1 MKKSASLCNIVN
13 WAIQEDVQS
22 KIFVFQD
29 SKINTMT
36 TDDTED
42 SDIQSGAF
50 LYPMKDS
57 LRLLDAH
64 LIFEPLLSS
73 LSVMPQQML
82 SVIGSG
88 NVNNMSSLDS
98 LGSNLSL
105 VGSMDTMRIDIVV
118 SEFGKVIDKK
128 KSKFELPI
136 TSCIQT

>member
-1 MKKSASLCNIVN
+1 
-13 WAIQEDVQS
+13 
-22 KIFVFQD
+22 
-29 SKINTMT
+29 MT
-36 TDDTED
+36 TEDTED
-42 SDIQSGAF
+42 SDAHSGTY

-82 SVIGSG
+82 SAIGSG
-88 NVNNMSSLDS
+88 NANNVSSLES

-118 SEFGKVIDKK
+118 SEFGKMSEKK
-128 KSKFELPI
+128 KGDFNIILDRTLKK
-136 TSCIQT
+136 C

>member
-1 MKKSASLCNIVN
+1 
-13 WAIQEDVQS
+13 
-22 KIFVFQD
+22 
-29 SKINTMT
+29 MT

-42 SDIQSGAF
+42 SDIHSGTF

-82 SVIGSG
+82 SAIGSG
-88 NVNNMSSLDS
+88 NINNVSSLES

-105 VGSMDTMRIDIVV
+105 VGSMDAMRIDIVV
-118 SEFGKVIDKK
+118 SEIEKLTEKK
-128 KSKFELPI
+128 KGKIHFVL
-136 TSCIQT
+136 

>member
-1 MKKSASLCNIVN
+1 MLLQHKMLLRFEIN
-13 WAIQEDVQS
+13 WNC
-22 KIFVFQD
+22 FLFFQD

-88 NVNNMSSLDS
+88 NINNMSSLDS

-118 SEFGKVIDKK
+118 SEFGKVTDKK
-128 KSKFELPI
+128 KSEFKKIIL
-136 TSCIQT
+136 

>member
-1 MKKSASLCNIVN
+1 
-13 WAIQEDVQS
+13 
-22 KIFVFQD
+22 
-29 SKINTMT
+29 MT

-50 LYPMKDS
+50 LYPIKDS

-128 KSKFELPI
+128 KSKLYSNIFKTNSVRLYYLKI
-136 TSCIQT
+136 IYFSFSFNTYS

>member
-1 MKKSASLCNIVN
+1 MNYFKNFCSIFRVYLFVSLFNIM
-13 WAIQEDVQS
+13 I
-22 KIFVFQD
+22 ICFQD

-42 SDIQSGAF
+42 SDVQSGTL

-82 SVIGSG
+82 SAIGSG
-88 NVNNMSSLDS
+88 NINNVSSLDS

-105 VGSMDTMRIDIVV
+105 VGNMETMRIDIVV
-118 SEFGKVIDKK
+118 SEFGKVTDKRK
-128 KSKFELPI
+128 GM
-136 TSCIQT
+136 

>member
-1 MKKSASLCNIVN
+1 
-13 WAIQEDVQS
+13 
-22 KIFVFQD
+22 
-29 SKINTMT
+29 MT

-42 SDIQSGAF
+42 SDVHSGTL

-82 SVIGSG
+82 SAIGSG
-88 NVNNMSSLDS
+88 NVNNVSSLDS

-105 VGSMDTMRIDIVV
+105 VGNMETMRIDIVV
-118 SEFGKVIDKK
+118 SEFGKVTDKK
-128 KSKFELPI
+128 KGTYENINLKILFEK
-136 TSCIQT
+136 TRDKVEYKNVR

>member
-1 MKKSASLCNIVN
+1 MATLYNYHVTDCSLTYICLNAHV
-13 WAIQEDVQS
+13 DVT
-22 KIFVFQD
+22 KLYYFQD

-42 SDIQSGAF
+42 SDVHSGTL

-82 SVIGSG
+82 SAIGSG
-88 NVNNMSSLDS
+88 NVNNVSSLDS

-105 VGSMDTMRIDIVV
+105 VGSMETMRIDIVV
-118 SEFGKVIDKK
+118 SEFGKITDKK
-128 KSKFELPI
+128 KGIMLSV
-136 TSCIQT
+136 

>member
-1 MKKSASLCNIVN
+1 
-13 WAIQEDVQS
+13 
-22 KIFVFQD
+22 
-29 SKINTMT
+29 MT

-42 SDIQSGAF
+42 SDVQSGAF

-88 NVNNMSSLDS
+88 NVNNVSSLDS

-118 SEFGKVIDKK
+118 SEFGKVTDKK
-128 KSKFELPI
+128 KSKFTKLLN
-136 TSCIQT
+136 SGYKGV